1 METYKLIIE
10 LNGKMRCYVYNA
22 RTEDERIEKLRDWKA
37 ENITPYD
44 KYKVFFNGT
53 LEEQEKL
60 VFKHVQKPI
69 KKTTFQR
76 VECWAKGFF
85 KKKETNILQ
94 FDKL

>member
-22 RTEDERIEKLRDWKA
+22 RTEKERIKKLRDWKA

-60 VFKHVQKPI
+60 I
-69 KKTTFQR
+69 KKFPNNSI
-76 VECWAKGFF
+76 V
-85 KKKETNILQ
+85 
-94 FDKL
+94 D

>member
-22 RTEDERIEKLRDWKA
+22 RTEEERIQKLRDWKA

-60 VFKHVQKPI
+60 I
-69 KKTTFQR
+69 KKFPNNSI
-76 VECWAKGFF
+76 V
-85 KKKETNILQ
+85 
-94 FDKL
+94 D

>member
-10 LNGKMRCYVYNA
+10 LNGKMQCYVYNA
-22 RTEDERIEKLRDWKA
+22 RTEEERIQKLKSWKA

-60 VFKHVQKPI
+60 I
-69 KKTTFQR
+69 KKFPNNSI
-76 VECWAKGFF
+76 V
-85 KKKETNILQ
+85 
-94 FDKL
+94 D

>member
-22 RTEDERIEKLRDWKA
+22 RTEEERIQKLKSWKS

-53 LEEQEKL
+53 LKEQEKL
-60 VFKHVQKPI
+60 I
-69 KKTTFQR
+69 KKFPNNSI
-76 VECWAKGFF
+76 V
-85 KKKETNILQ
+85 
-94 FDKL
+94 D

>member
-22 RTEDERIEKLRDWKA
+22 RMEEERIQKLKSWKA

-60 VFKHVQKPI
+60 I
-69 KKTTFQR
+69 KKFPNNSI
-76 VECWAKGFF
+76 V
-85 KKKETNILQ
+85 
-94 FDKL
+94 D